1 MSSLRVVFIVR
12 CPSFGDKGF
21 PGSAWL
27 CPGYACYNLLME
39 QKPLIETNPYLRDPE
54 KFRKALIA
62 NVSSSTAVETG
73 APIESIARALA
84 EGEKPLPLKK
94 PQGSAR

>member
-1 MSSLRVVFIVR
+1 MSLLACFFE
-12 CPSFGDKGF
+12 PSGVTGHI
-21 PGSAWL
+21 L
-27 CPGYACYNLLME
+27 LCYNLPME

-54 KFRKALIA
+54 KFRKALIT

-73 APIESIARALA
+73 APVESIARTLT
-84 EGEKPLPLKK
+84 EGNNSHVLKK